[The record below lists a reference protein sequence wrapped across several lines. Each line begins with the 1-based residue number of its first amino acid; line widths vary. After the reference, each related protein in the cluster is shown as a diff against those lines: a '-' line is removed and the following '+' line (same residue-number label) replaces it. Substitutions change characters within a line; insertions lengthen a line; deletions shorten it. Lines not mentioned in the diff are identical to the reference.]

1 MRNVGIVRQV
11 IRFCGSSVL
20 TVCRAQT
27 HKEDPVSD
35 LTRRGFVKN
44 SAVTAVGLTV
54 IGVANADAAGAD
66 SDQLSSEPVVA
77 YVSDPSKGEISVMK
91 GDREVKLR
99 DRKLARDISRA
110 AR

>member
-1 MRNVGIVRQV
+1 
-11 IRFCGSSVL
+11 
-20 TVCRAQT
+20 
-27 HKEDPVSD
+27 VSD
-35 LTRRGFVKN
+35 LTRRNFVRN
-44 SAVTAVGLTV
+44 SAISAAGMTA
-54 IGVANADAAGAD
+54 IGAIAADAAAAD
-66 SDQLSSEPVVA
+66 DSAVGSEPVVA